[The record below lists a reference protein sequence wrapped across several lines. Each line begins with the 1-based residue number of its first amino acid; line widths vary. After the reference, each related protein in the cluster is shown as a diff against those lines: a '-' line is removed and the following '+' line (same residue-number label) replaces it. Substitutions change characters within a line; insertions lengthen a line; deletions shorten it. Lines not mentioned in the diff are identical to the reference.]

1 MRHYWYEHPMKK
13 NWDGSVAVFLGLLFS
28 IPAYAVVADHYLSTK
43 DTPKSVCYIQYYK
56 SSGENLPDSGCTG
69 TLIRPN
75 RILTAAHCT
84 DAFKAKEKST
94 AVADCGGRSFNVD
107 GFEANPED
115 TPSNDESTHIH
126 DVSILNVSGKNIPGS
141 KNFITP
147 MVLADTT
154 DKMNQALLD
163 PTQCAM
169 YGYGQTSDT
178 SPNATIAGRRNW
190 GELMIATIQY
200 VDSDTGTF
208 PVKGWKDS
216 QTKIYSGPKVH
227 AGHGDSGGPILCKQ
241 ADGSYTQ
248 VAVTTLEEPLELES
262 VDAVTKKKHTTEEE
276 FSVHEAIPFNLN
288 WIQQTADL
296 PTLSNKL

>member
-1 MRHYWYEHPMKK
+1 MKK
-13 NWDGSVAVFLGLLFS
+13 NWNGSVAALLGFLCS

-43 DTPKSVCYIQYYK
+43 DSPKSVCYIQYYK
-56 SSGENLPDSGCTG
+56 STGENLPDSGCTG
-69 TLIRPN
+69 TLIRNN

-94 AVADCGGRSFNVD
+94 AVASCGGRTFNVD
-107 GFEANPED
+107 GFEANPEYNA
-115 TPSNDESTHIH
+115 SSDESTHIH
-126 DVSILNVSGKNIPGS
+126 DVSILDVSGKNIPGS

-154 DKMNQALLD
+154 AKMNQALSD
-163 PTQCAM
+163 PTQCAI

-178 SPNATIAGRRNW
+178 SPNATLGGKRNW
-190 GELMIATIQY
+190 GELKIATIEY
-200 VDSDTGTF
+200 IDDTPGVPT
-208 PVKGWKDS
+208 KGWKDS
-216 QTKIYSGPKVH
+216 QTKIYSGPNVH
-227 AGHGDSGGPILCKQ
+227 AGHGDSGGPILCKL

-248 VAVTTLEEPLELES
+248 VSVTTLEEPVTLAS
-262 VDAVTKKKHTTEEE
+262 TDPKTKKTHTTDEE
-276 FSVHEAIPFNLN
+276 FSVHEAIPYNFS